1 MEIRQ
6 SSSSQRATCIK
17 DHNSH
22 YLNHLINSIK
32 HHSFPH
38 SLSLSQSYNQL
49 STFPTHQYS
58 ITAKQTTHKLP
69 ISSITTI
76 QLHHFPL
83 KPSTSRIHLSQD
95 TSLFMNLLHS
105 HLYRIPHPPPFHPRL
120 STQIALEPP
129 NPSPPYAQVP
139 SIFSTHPTFILPSQ
153 NPPLHR
159 PHLLP
164 KKCTPQLSILYLA
177 HLQNKTL
184 VP

>member
-95 TSLFMNLLHS
+95 TSLFIEPTPLAPVQNSASPALPSSTFYSNTTRTPKPLAS
-105 HLYRIPHPPPFHPRL
+105 LCASPIHLFYPPHLHPPPTKP
-120 STQIALEPP
+120 TPP
-129 NPSPPYAQVP
+129 PSPPSAEKNAHHHLAY
-139 SIFSTHPTFILPSQ
+139 PT
-153 NPPLHR
+153 
-159 PHLLP
+159 
-164 KKCTPQLSILYLA
+164 
-177 HLQNKTL
+177 
-184 VP
+184 